1 MLLLGIAMLLIK
13 IWRRDSQDGLAAK
26 GALCQG
32 QMPEFH
38 PWSHIDEKKWL
49 LKIILWPLH
58 KHHGI
63 LLPLHMQ

>member
-38 PWSHIDEKKWL
+38 PWSHIDEKK
-49 LKIILWPLH
+49 
-58 KHHGI
+58 
-63 LLPLHMQ
+63 